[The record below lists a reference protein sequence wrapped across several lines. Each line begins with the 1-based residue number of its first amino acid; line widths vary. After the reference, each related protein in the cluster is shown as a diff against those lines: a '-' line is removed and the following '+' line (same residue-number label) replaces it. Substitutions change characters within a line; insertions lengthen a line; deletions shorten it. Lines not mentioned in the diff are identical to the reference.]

1 MIKEANTFDNRLKKM
16 GLEIKID
23 DLLDNKEEEIK
34 KQEGKIYGDDESEH
48 EDMAQRLLNDYK
60 DIKED
65 GEELIDYRTLGLEE
79 LDTKQIL

>member
-34 KQEGKIYGDDESEH
+34 KQKRKIYGDDERGH

-60 DIKED
+60 DIKDD

-79 LDTKQIL
+79 LDSKQIL